1 MRYGERKPPVGI
13 FTHQIHPRLIE
24 ERVFVSLVGCGGN
37 GSQMLTG
44 LARLSIAMQ
53 ALGHPGIRV
62 CAFDGDAV
70 SPANVGRQ
78 LFSPSDV
85 GRNKATVLVHR
96 LNSYFGLDWYAEPS
110 HWERTK
116 AENRT
121 DILVSC
127 VDTRETRA
135 YIGDRIEEPGGHPYY
150 WLDLGNRAADGQVIL
165 GCPAWD
171 KKHRRMWGRLPTVL
185 DLFPEIGDFSRARKL
200 DRADRQ
206 PSCSLAEALGRQELF
221 VNQLVCG
228 WALQLL
234 WQLFRHRSTTWHGAF
249 VNASTGRVTPLHCDV
264 EGWRR
269 FGHEARPKG
278 GKR

>member
-1 MRYGERKPPVGI
+1 MRYGERKPPVGP
-13 FTHQIHPRLIE
+13 FEHRIHPKLVE
-24 ERVFVSLVGCGGN
+24 ESVFISLVGCGGN

-44 LARLSIAMQ
+44 LARLAVALR

-62 CAFDGDAV
+62 CAFDGDSV

-85 GRNKATVLVHR
+85 GQNKATVLVHR
-96 LNSYFGLDWYAEPS
+96 LNSFFGLDWYAEPE
-110 HWERTK
+110 HFGRTK
-116 AENRT
+116 ADKRT
-121 DILVSC
+121 DIMVSC

-135 YIGDRIEEPGGHPYY
+135 DLGWFLNQPGGHPYY

-165 GCPAWD
+165 GCPSWD

-185 DLFPEIGDFSRARKL
+185 DLFPEIAGRNARRL

-221 VNQLVCG
+221 VNQLVCS
-228 WALQLL
+228 WALQLV
-234 WQLFRHRSTTWHGAF
+234 WQLFRHRSTTWHGVF
-249 VNASTGRVTPLHCDV
+249 VNATTGRVTPLPCDLDA
-264 EGWRR
+264 WAR
-269 FGHEARPKG
+269 FGHRARSEKA
-278 GKR
+278 RRS